1 MNFSTEVNKLF
12 QFSYTVINNNF
23 IKKERDFE
31 QLELDFEHPA
41 KEFVNVE
48 NPNCKTDLETRNR
61 ELMIKYKYE
70 KITDKELNELH
81 KNLEKLIYQIIHK
94 NFISENFND
103 VNAEIWQK
111 IAKYKDKWDE
121 NKGFYVSTW
130 IAKVAFNVIQTM
142 RRSSIIRK
150 NRYMSVDDLKVKDK
164 KGNEKNIDI
173 EKYLKKQKDNNENQR
188 SLMSKIIEK
197 CMDNLTD
204 IEKSIVSLYL
214 EEDPEKLYLDGEDRI
229 YKRKKATVSFIKK
242 KLNLTTKEYNNH
254 INSIREKYEKTR
266 ENTDY
271 ESDFGI
277 VSRIL

>member
-94 NFISENFND
+94 NF
-103 VNAEIWQK
+103 
-111 IAKYKDKWDE
+111 
-121 NKGFYVSTW
+121 
-130 IAKVAFNVIQTM
+130 
-142 RRSSIIRK
+142 
-150 NRYMSVDDLKVKDK
+150 
-164 KGNEKNIDI
+164 
-173 EKYLKKQKDNNENQR
+173 
-188 SLMSKIIEK
+188 
-197 CMDNLTD
+197 
-204 IEKSIVSLYL
+204 
-214 EEDPEKLYLDGEDRI
+214 
-229 YKRKKATVSFIKK
+229 
-242 KLNLTTKEYNNH
+242 
-254 INSIREKYEKTR
+254 
-266 ENTDY
+266 
-271 ESDFGI
+271 ESA
-277 VSRIL
+277 R